1 MFFLE
6 NYFEMIARQWNMSSA
21 SDSDELEKSILHDV
35 VIEADY
41 FLSG

>member
-6 NYFEMIARQWNMSSA
+6 NYFEMIARQWNMSSS
-21 SDSDELEKSILHDV
+21 SDSDEVEKSKLNDV
-35 VIEADY
+35 VLEADY